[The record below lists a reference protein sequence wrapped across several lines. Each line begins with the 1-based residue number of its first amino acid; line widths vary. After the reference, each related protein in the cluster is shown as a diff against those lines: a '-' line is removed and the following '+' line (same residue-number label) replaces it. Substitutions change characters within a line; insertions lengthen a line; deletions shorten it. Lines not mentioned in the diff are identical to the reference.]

1 MEEVL
6 PGRTVERPWQDFS
19 LIEKALALSA
29 QLHRNQF
36 RKARNVPYLAHLWS
50 VAALV
55 LEHGGDDRQ
64 VAAALLHDAAE
75 DQGGE
80 PVLER
85 IATELDEDV
94 AQLVRHLS
102 DSLADTTTGEEKQ
115 GWEARKRAYIDG
127 LASADDR
134 VLLVSAC
141 DKLHNLRSLLSDHRE
156 LGESVWT
163 HFTYSDPEV
172 HFWYYGSLID
182 AFRGRI
188 PAALEQEL
196 ADTLG
201 RLKARAQS
209 RSEASSGPVGAPGT
223 GGSAP

>member
-6 PGRTVERPWQDFS
+6 PGRTAERAWQDFS
-19 LIEKALALSA
+19 LIEKALELSA
-29 QLHRNQF
+29 ELHRNQF

-80 PVLER
+80 PVLQR
-85 IATELDEDV
+85 IATELDDDV
-94 AQLVRHLS
+94 AELVRHLS
-102 DSLADTTTGEEKQ
+102 DSVADTTAGEHKE
-115 GWEARKRAYIDG
+115 GWDARKRRYIAS
-127 LASADDR
+127 LAEADDR

-141 DKLHNLRSLLSDHRE
+141 DKLHNLRCLLSDRRE
-156 LGESVWT
+156 LGESVWS
-163 HFTYSDPEV
+163 HFTHADPEV
-172 HFWYYGSLID
+172 HYWYYGSLLD
-182 AFRGRI
+182 AFRGRV

-196 ADTLG
+196 AETLG
-201 RLKARAQS
+201 RLQ
-209 RSEASSGPVGAPGT
+209 T
-223 GGSAP
+223 T

>member
-6 PGRTVERPWQDFS
+6 PGRTAEQPWQDFS
-19 LIEKALALSA
+19 LIEKALVLSA
-29 QLHRNQF
+29 ELHRNQF
-36 RKARNVPYLAHLWS
+36 RKARNVPYVAHLWS

-55 LEHGGDDRQ
+55 LEHGGDDPQ

-80 PVLER
+80 AVLSR
-85 IATELDEDV
+85 IETELDRDV
-94 AQLVRHLS
+94 ADLVRHLS

-115 GWEARKRAYIDG
+115 SWDARKRAYIAS
-127 LASADDR
+127 LATADDR

-141 DKLHNLRSLLSDHRE
+141 DKLHNLRSLLSDRRE
-156 LGESVWT
+156 LGESVWC
-163 HFTYSDPEV
+163 HFTYSDPQV

-196 ADTLG
+196 EETLD
-201 RLKARAQS
+201 RL
-209 RSEASSGPVGAPGT
+209 RSAPGPR
-223 GGSAP
+223 A

>member
-6 PGRTVERPWQDFS
+6 PGRSVEQPWQDFS
-19 LIEKALALSA
+19 LIEKALVLSA
-29 QLHRNQF
+29 ELHRNQF
-36 RKARNVPYLAHLWS
+36 RKARNVPYVAHLWS

-80 PVLER
+80 PVLQR
-85 IATELDEDV
+85 IAAELDGDV

-102 DSLADTTTGEEKQ
+102 DSLADTTSGEAKQ
-115 GWEARKRAYIDG
+115 GWDARKRSYIAG
-127 LASADDR
+127 LAEVDDR

-141 DKLHNLRSLLSDHRE
+141 DKLHNLRSLLADRRE

-163 HFTYSDPEV
+163 HFTHADPEV
-172 HFWYYGSLID
+172 HYWYYGALLD

-188 PAALEQEL
+188 PAGLEAEL
-196 ADTLG
+196 DDTLA
-201 RLKARAQS
+201 RLKSAGA
-209 RSEASSGPVGAPGT
+209 APGT
-223 GGSAP
+223 PPGTGAATA

>member
-6 PGRTVERPWQDFS
+6 PGRSVGQPWQDFS

-29 QLHRNQF
+29 ELHRNQF

-80 PVLER
+80 PVLQR
-85 IATELDEDV
+85 IADEFGDDV

-102 DSLADTTTGEEKQ
+102 DSLADTTTGEEKEA
-115 GWEARKRAYIDG
+115 WDARKRNYIAS
-127 LASADDR
+127 LAEADDR

-141 DKLHNLRSLLSDHRE
+141 DKLHNLRSLLSDRRE

-163 HFTYSDPEV
+163 HFTHADPEV
-172 HFWYYGSLID
+172 HYWYYSSLLS
-182 AFRGRI
+182 AYGGRI
-188 PAALEQEL
+188 PASLEQEL
-196 ADTLG
+196 TETLS
-201 RLKARAQS
+201 RLQA
-209 RSEASSGPVGAPGT
+209 T
-223 GGSAP
+223 

>member
-6 PGRTVERPWQDFS
+6 PGRSVEQPWQDFS
-19 LIEKALALSA
+19 LIEKALALSGE
-29 QLHRNQF
+29 LHRNQF

-85 IATELDEDV
+85 IAAELDNEV

-102 DSLADTTTGEEKQ
+102 DSLADTTTGEHKLSWDE
-115 GWEARKRAYIDG
+115 RKRTYIAG
-127 LASADDR
+127 LAEADDR

-141 DKLHNLRSLLSDHRE
+141 DKLHNLRSLLSDRRE
-156 LGESVWT
+156 LGESVWA

-182 AFRGRI
+182 AFAGRI
-188 PAALEQEL
+188 PAALERALSE
-196 ADTLG
+196 TLEQ
-201 RLKARAQS
+201 LKA
-209 RSEASSGPVGAPGT
+209 T
-223 GGSAP
+223 

>member
-6 PGRTVERPWQDFS
+6 PGRTAEQPWQDFS
-19 LIEKALALSA
+19 LITKALALSA
-29 QLHRNQF
+29 ELHRNQF
-36 RKARNVPYLAHLWS
+36 RKAANVPYVAHLWS

-80 PVLER
+80 PVLQR
-85 IATELDEDV
+85 IATELDHDV
-94 AQLVRHLS
+94 AELVRHLS
-102 DSLADTTTGEEKQ
+102 DSVADTTMGELKE
-115 GWEARKRAYIDG
+115 GWDARKRRYIAS
-127 LASADDR
+127 LAEADDR

-141 DKLHNLRSLLSDHRE
+141 DKLHNLRSLLSDRRE

-163 HFTYSDPEV
+163 HFTHADPEV
-172 HFWYYGSLID
+172 HYWYYGSLLD
-182 AFRGRI
+182 AFRGRV

-196 ADTLG
+196 AETLR
-201 RLKARAQS
+201 RLQTS
-209 RSEASSGPVGAPGT
+209 
-223 GGSAP
+223 